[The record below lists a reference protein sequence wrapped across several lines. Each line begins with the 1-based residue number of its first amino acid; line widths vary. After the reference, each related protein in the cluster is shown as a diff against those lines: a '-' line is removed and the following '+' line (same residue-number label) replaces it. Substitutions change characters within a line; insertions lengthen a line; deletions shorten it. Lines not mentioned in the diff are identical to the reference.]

1 MQYTKTLYDTYRQF
15 SGQIVIGFLTPTQI
29 ISENYMTESKVRKS
43 HQRCSAR
50 DKLLS
55 DKIAFL
61 AVSPFGLVLFAHI
74 NRIVRLDND
83 LALTL

>member
-61 AVSPFGLVLFAHI
+61 VLSLPLDYYYFLLTSIGL
-74 NRIVRLDND
+74 
-83 LALTL
+83 